1 MSQAA
6 WQQQEQRW
14 GAPPTQPAPGQQ
26 PAAWSAPTHP
36 GPATSTLAVLAIIA
50 AVCGATVLPV
60 IGSLA
65 AMIIGAIAL
74 GRIKRTGEDGRLLAI
89 WAIILGAVTIVAMLS
104 AAITGIAM
112 IVQLAEQ
119 VQPGL

>member
-1 MSQAA
+1 MSQAM
-6 WQQQEQRW
+6 WQQQGW
-14 GAPPTQPAPGQQ
+14 GAPQPAQPAPGPQ
-26 PAAWSAPTHP
+26 PTAWSAPTHP
-36 GPATSTLAVLAIIA
+36 GPTTSALAVLAIIA
-50 AVCGATVLPV
+50 AACGATVLPI

-65 AMIIGAIAL
+65 AMVMGAIAL

-104 AAITGIAM
+104 ATITGIAM

-119 VQPGL
+119 VQPGV

>member
-1 MSQAA
+1 MSQAT
-6 WQQQEQRW
+6 WQQQGR
-14 GAPPTQPAPGQQ
+14 GAPQPAPPAPGPQ
-26 PAAWSAPTHP
+26 PAAWGAPTHP
-36 GPATSTLAVLAIIA
+36 GPTTSALAVLAIIA
-50 AVCGATVLPV
+50 AACGATILPG

-65 AMIIGAIAL
+65 AMITGAIAL

-104 AAITGIAM
+104 ATITGIAM

>member
-6 WQQQEQRW
+6 WQQQGW
-14 GAPPTQPAPGQQ
+14 GAPAPTQPAPGPQ
-26 PAAWSAPTHP
+26 PTAWSAPTHP
-36 GPATSTLAVLAIIA
+36 GPTTSTLAVLAIIA
-50 AVCGATVLPV
+50 AACGATILPG
-60 IGSLA
+60 IGSIA
-65 AMIIGAIAL
+65 AMIMGAIAL
-74 GRIKRTGEDGRLLAI
+74 GRIRRTGEDGRLLAI

-104 AAITGIAM
+104 ATITGIAM

>member
-6 WQQQEQRW
+6 WQQQGW
-14 GAPPTQPAPGQQ
+14 SAPPPYQPAPG
-26 PAAWSAPTHP
+26 PRPTAWSAPTHP
-36 GPATSTLAVLAIIA
+36 GPQTSMLAVLAIIA
-50 AVCGATVLPV
+50 AACGATILPG

-65 AMIIGAIAL
+65 AIVMGAIAL

-119 VQPGL
+119 VQPGV

>member
-6 WQQQEQRW
+6 WQQQGW
-14 GAPPTQPAPGQQ
+14 SAPPPYQPAPGPQ
-26 PAAWSAPTHP
+26 PTTWSAPTHP
-36 GPATSTLAVLAIIA
+36 GPTTSVLAVLAIIA
-50 AVCGATVLPV
+50 AACGATVLPV

-65 AMIIGAIAL
+65 AMIMGAIAL

-89 WAIILGAVTIVAMLS
+89 WAIVLGAVTAVAMLS
-104 AAITGIAM
+104 AALTGIAM

-119 VQPGL
+119 VQSGL